1 MHRTASVMTLML
13 AITVCLLDCPEAQP
27 PIQQLKPPPEKNY
40 ADISREIE
48 VLMFIRRWG
57 FSREQL
63 ELIRKLVTK
72 LRQAESE
79 LERARNS
86 PELLEL
92 LWQARMAMLRGDDA
106 TPWLE
111 KAEQLRSKL
120 VGALEEAFWELHERT
135 LNELRKVLSDEQA
148 SKMSIEGTV
157 WARLIEI
164 ADEFVKVAK
173 AEEDEWVIWRTS
185 VANELRDAAR
195 EHNPNAPK
203 NVADQI
209 TLLLIKLKQLAIEQP
224 KQARADLYK
233 RLLDIVLPQ
242 EKQAGPTK
250 DEAEGRLRELLS
262 DGLLSNLKATEAV
275 LNDLLPTKP

>member
-27 PIQQLKPPPEKNY
+27 PVQQLKPPPEKNY